1 MEETPYLD
9 SLELLLSRVVRTYNY
24 KMWQMSHEVGIYPG
38 QLPVLFLLKNKNGR
52 VQKELVTK
60 MKVKAAT
67 VTVMLNRMEKSG
79 LIERQPD
86 PDDLRASRVY
96 LTELGKEKLEQIEKV
111 IKEIEKKCF
120 EGFREEEKIL
130 LRRFLTHMHRNLS
143 E

>member
-1 MEETPYLD
+1 
-9 SLELLLSRVVRTYNY
+9 
-24 KMWQMSHEVGIYPG
+24 MWQMSHEVGIYPG

-96 LTELGKEKLEQIEKV
+96 LTELGKEKLDQIEKV